1 MGVGF
6 LTGPGVVLSRTEPAD
21 KVGQA
26 ILKLFPDCGAIV
38 DHPRDFETPD
48 SPVLKLAN
56 VSSWSEFRRQRPEY
70 LTATMSATSIEV
82 ELFWRDG
89 RGYAP
94 VERLNSI
101 RSRIMEIF
109 EEYPD
114 IHDRLTSRR
123 AKIETDSE
131 GDDPFR

>member
-38 DHPRDFETPD
+38 DHSRDFETPD
-48 SPVLKLAN
+48 SPVFKLAN
-56 VSSWSEFRRQRPEY
+56 VSSWSKFRRQRPEY

-82 ELFWRDG
+82 ELLWRDG

-94 VERLNSI
+94 ASPRQLVVLPREVASQRLG
-101 RSRIMEIF
+101 ELL
-109 EEYPD
+109 
-114 IHDRLTSRR
+114 IHG
-123 AKIETDSE
+123 AVETDT
-131 GDDPFR
+131 GRGV